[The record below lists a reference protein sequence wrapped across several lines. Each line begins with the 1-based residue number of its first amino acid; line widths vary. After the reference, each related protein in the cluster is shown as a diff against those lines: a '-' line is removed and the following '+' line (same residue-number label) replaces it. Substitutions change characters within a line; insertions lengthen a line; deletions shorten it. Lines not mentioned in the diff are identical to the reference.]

1 MKKHGLS
8 FLLIQALLLSAL
20 SPAFLPAAQPEALRE
35 QAAALFDG
43 NGAAPAVE
51 IPRLPEKASEAA
63 EFLLETKQILSAGA
77 WDGSTP
83 GMRHFLFRHPGG
95 WTTQAQGV
103 GLEGF
108 LWTKKELEGR
118 FGAETYAHHVPDYFN
133 YLDALLAPVA
143 WTGELRSALRE
154 LGASSLPAA
163 QKNARLNEMLD
174 YYVAGLQENVSSY
187 DASLWAKKARV
198 YQIFPRA
205 YNLAGRREA
214 GAKPPSGAGG
224 TVFFR
229 DFRPSDFEAIKKMG
243 FDAVWPMGILP
254 IGVRGQ
260 TGTGGGSPYSISD
273 HSTVN
278 PDLGTEEDFR
288 RFVKS
293 AHAAGLKVIV
303 DFVVNHT
310 SLDSKLLLEDP
321 AYFIGHR
328 RPSGACPNQHFEQ
341 QHRGE
346 RWCVHHGGFEYG
358 GGVSDWIDTAQ
369 VDYSNVRLRARMTEI
384 VKGWVTKFDVDG
396 FRVDMAHLDLNGV
409 FGRTWGRTMPRDE
422 FYRGLIATVKAA
434 KPSAAFMAEAYSF
447 QEDLSACGFDVIY
460 SKFETGREE
469 GQTGWYQA
477 MEHGNP
483 HELASAMNRL
493 AFLAWQSGGAGAV
506 AFTGNHDE
514 PAPER
519 VYGERLPA
527 ALALTFLYPGSV
539 LMYNGAE
546 IGYDAAVPSEH
557 KPLPFSVPCA
567 INWQGGKP
575 EVRKTYQEILALSAS
590 VRKELGDYTIE
601 PLWAPQGQTWTGY
614 VMRSSTYP
622 GRAKAVAGN
631 ISYSY
636 TSFSAAGVPAGGLRP
651 GEYRVFDLR

>member
-1 MKKHGLS
+1 MKKHALS
-8 FLLIQALLLSAL
+8 LLLIPALLAAL
-20 SPAFLPAAQPEALRE
+20 FPAALTAEQPEALRAR
-35 QAAALFDG
+35 AAALFDG

-51 IPRLPEKASEAA
+51 IPRPPEKASAAA
-63 EFLLETKQILSAGA
+63 EFLLETKQVLSAGA

-83 GMRHFLFRHPGG
+83 GMRHFLFRHPDG
-95 WTTQAQGV
+95 WTAQAQSV

-118 FGAETYAHHVPDYFN
+118 FGADTFLHHVPDYFS
-133 YLDALLAPVA
+133 YLDALLSPVA
-143 WTGELRSALRE
+143 WTAELRSALGE
-154 LGASSLPAA
+154 LRASALTAA
-163 QKNARLNEMLD
+163 EKNARLDELLD
-174 YYVAGLQENVSSY
+174 HYVAGLQDNVRRY
-187 DASLWAKKARV
+187 DAALWAKKARV
-198 YQIFPRA
+198 YQMFPRA

-214 GAKPPSGAGG
+214 GLKDRADAGG
-224 TVFFR
+224 GRFFGN
-229 DFRPSDFEAIKKMG
+229 FRPSDFEAIKAMG

-278 PDLGTEEDFR
+278 PDLGAEEEFR
-288 RFVKS
+288 RFVRD
-293 AHAAGLKVIV
+293 AHAAGLRVIV

-328 RPSGACPNQHFEQ
+328 RPSGPCPNQHFEQ
-341 QHRGE
+341 LHGGE

-369 VDYSNVRLRARMTEI
+369 IDYSSLRLRARMTGI

-396 FRVDMAHLDLNGV
+396 FRVDMAHLDLNNV
-409 FGRTWGRTMPRDE
+409 FGRTWGRSMPRDE
-422 FYRGLIATVKAA
+422 FYRGLIAAVKEA

-447 QEDLSACGFDVIY
+447 QEDLSACGFDAIY

-477 MEHGNP
+477 MEHGSP
-483 HELASAMNRL
+483 QELASSVNRL

-546 IGYDAAVPSEH
+546 IGYDASVPTEH

-567 INWQGGKP
+567 IDWQGGKP
-575 EVRKTYQEILALSAS
+575 EVRRIYSEVLALASS
-590 VRKELGDYTIE
+590 VRAELGDYGIE
-601 PLWAPQGQTWTGY
+601 PLWAPAGQNWTGY
-614 VMRSSTYP
+614 AMKSASGTR
-622 GRAKAVAGN
+622 RKAVIGN
-631 ISYSY
+631 I
-636 TSFSAAGVPAGGLRP
+636 TRGDTWFSFSGLSGTLRP
-651 GEYRVFDLR
+651 GEYRVFDLP

>member
-1 MKKHGLS
+1 MKKFRS
-8 FLLIQALLLSAL
+8 YFPLIPALLLAAL
-20 SPAFLPAAQPEALRE
+20 FPAALPAAQPETLRAE
-35 QAAALFDG
+35 AAALFDG
-43 NGAAPAVE
+43 NGALSPVE
-51 IPRLPEKASEAA
+51 IPRPPEKDAAAA
-63 EFLLETKQILSAGA
+63 EFLLETKQVLSAGA
-77 WDGSTP
+77 WNGSTP
-83 GMRHFLFRHPGG
+83 EMRHFRFRHPEG
-95 WTTQAQGV
+95 WTAQAQGV

-118 FGAETYAHHVPDYFN
+118 FGAETFLHHTPDYFS

-143 WTGELRSALRE
+143 WTGELRSALTE
-154 LGASSLPAA
+154 LRDSSLPAA
-163 QKNARLNEMLD
+163 EKNARLNEMLD
-174 YYVAGLQENVSSY
+174 YYVAGLQDNVRRY

-198 YQIFPRA
+198 YELFPRA

-214 GAKPPSGAGG
+214 GVKSASGAGG
-224 TVFFR
+224 SLFFR
-229 DFRPSDFEAIKKMG
+229 DFRSSDFEAIKGMG
-243 FDAVWPMGILP
+243 FDAVWPMGIFP
-254 IGVRGQ
+254 IGARGQ

-288 RFVKS
+288 NFVKK
-293 AHAAGLKVIV
+293 AHVAGLKVIM

-310 SLDSKLLLEDP
+310 SMDSKLLFEDP
-321 AYFIGHR
+321 AYFIGHK
-328 RPSGACPNQHFEQ
+328 RPSGPCPNQHFEQ
-341 QHRGE
+341 SHRGE

-369 VDYSNVRLRARMTEI
+369 IDYSNVRLRARMTEI
-384 VKGWVTKFDVDG
+384 VKGWATKFDVDG

-409 FGRTWGRTMPRDE
+409 FGRTWGRAMPREE

-483 HELASAMNRL
+483 HELASSMNRL

-527 ALALTFLYPGSV
+527 ALALTFLYPGST
-539 LMYNGAE
+539 LMYAGAE

-567 INWQGGKP
+567 IDWQGGDP
-575 EVRKTYQEILALSAS
+575 AVRRTYSEVLSLAAS
-590 VRKELGDYTIE
+590 VRAELGEYTIE
-601 PLWAPQGQTWTGY
+601 PLWAPAGQNWTGY
-614 VMRSSTYP
+614 IMISSSRP
-622 GRAKAVAGN
+622 GLRKAVIGN
-631 ISYSY
+631 I
-636 TSFSAAGVPAGGLRP
+636 TRGDTWFSAAGRSGTLRP
-651 GEYRVFDLR
+651 GEYRTFGLP